1 MVYPPEG
8 DRRSLRAHRSP
19 RGWSNTIG
27 RPLFRGRPLGVLVT
41 RPTSLADLLVADPA
55 ATLVAGGTGVLVEMN
70 AGRSPSAIVD
80 VSRVTELAA
89 VEDDGDVV
97 RIGATV
103 TYTRVIEELGDRLP
117 GLAMACRT
125 VASRQIRNRGT
136 LGGALALRDP
146 TSDALAALLAADAR
160 VEIASV
166 AGVRTAGVGDV
177 ELAPGEV
184 LTAIVVPAAEGP
196 VAYAKAGMRN
206 AMARAICGVAVALRP
221 AQRAVAIGIVGA
233 RAVRARDAEELLGAQ
248 WPRRDRAL
256 AQQAGE
262 LAAAAAAPI
271 PAHLTTV
278 LTRRALERAWN

>member
-1 MVYPPEG
+1 MGGVG
-8 DRRSLRAHRSP
+8 SP
-19 RGWSNTIG
+19 S
-27 RPLFRGRPLGVLVT
+27 PLFRGPLLVLQ
-41 RPTSLADLLVADPA
+41 PTTLDDLLAADPS

-70 AGRSPSAIVD
+70 AGRSPSALVD
-80 VSRVTELAA
+80 VSRVAELAA

-166 AGVRTAGVGDV
+166 AGVRTVGVGEV
-177 ELAPGEV
+177 ELAAGEV

-206 AMARAICGVAVALRP
+206 AMARAICGVAVALGP
-221 AQRAVAIGIVGA
+221 AQRVVAIGVVGA
-233 RAVRARDAEELLGAQ
+233 RAVRAGDAEELLGAQ

-278 LTRRALERAWN
+278 LTRRALERAWS

>member
-1 MVYPPEG
+1 MGGVG
-8 DRRSLRAHRSP
+8 SP
-19 RGWSNTIG
+19 S
-27 RPLFRGRPLGVLVT
+27 PLFRGPLLVLQ
-41 RPTSLADLLVADPA
+41 PTTLDDLLAADPS

-70 AGRSPSAIVD
+70 AGRSPSALVD
-80 VSRVTELAA
+80 VSRVAELAA

-166 AGVRTAGVGDV
+166 AGVRTAGVGEV
-177 ELAPGEV
+177 ELAAGEV

-206 AMARAICGVAVALRP
+206 AMARALCGVAVALC
-221 AQRAVAIGIVGA
+221 
-233 RAVRARDAEELLGAQ
+233 
-248 WPRRDRAL
+248 PR
-256 AQQAGE
+256 
-262 LAAAAAAPI
+262 
-271 PAHLTTV
+271 
-278 LTRRALERAWN
+278 